1 MKKTITSSIFSLS
14 LIGLIDHTA
23 SASQSH
29 QVAEEETQ
37 LSTLAE
43 KYASTTSDI
52 IKLNGLAENTT
63 HVAKGTT
70 LLLPDQDIVE
80 VKTGD
85 TLYKIGKK
93 YQVSL
98 EKIYKLNPNV
108 TEMIHAGQRIAI
120 TEKGSAHLS
129 PFNSELRTAEQSTQH
144 TTATATN
151 NTSDFS
157 NRYANSYTT
166 QYTSNYNINT
176 QTYNYDASQSS
187 YYQQPSYNTRSTN
200 FAGHNNYYD
209 WGQCTYYAFDRRQQL
224 GKSISTLWGNANNW
238 VSAAQSQGFTV
249 NNQPAVGAVFQTT
262 AGPFG
267 HVGIVEKTNQD
278 GSIVV
283 SEMNW
288 QGLGQK
294 SYRTITNTGAYQYIH

>member
-1 MKKTITSSIFSLS
+1 MKKTITSSIVSLS
-14 LIGLIDHTA
+14 LIGLMDHTA

-52 IKLNGLAENTT
+52 INLNGLAENTT

-85 TLYKIGKK
+85 TLYKIGEK
-93 YQVSL
+93 YKVSL
-98 EKIYKLNPNV
+98 EKIYNLNPNV
-108 TEMIHAGQRIAI
+108 TETIHAGQLIAI
-120 TEKGSAHLS
+120 TEKGSAHLA
-129 PFNSELRTAEQSTQH
+129 PFNSDLSTTVQSNQSTI
-144 TTATATN
+144 TYTN
-151 NTSDFS
+151 NLKDSS
-157 NRYANSYTT
+157 NQYASSYAT
-166 QYTSNYNINT
+166 QYTSNYYVNT
-176 QTYNYDASQSS
+176 QPNNYNVNQSS
-187 YYQQPSYNTRSTN
+187 PYQQPSYNAQSTN

-209 WGQCTYYAFDRRQQL
+209 WGQCTYYAFNRRQQL

-238 VSAAQSQGFTV
+238 ASAAQSQGFTV

-267 HVGIVEKTNQD
+267 HVGIVEKANQD

-294 SYRTITNTGAYQYIH
+294 SYRTITNASAYQYIH